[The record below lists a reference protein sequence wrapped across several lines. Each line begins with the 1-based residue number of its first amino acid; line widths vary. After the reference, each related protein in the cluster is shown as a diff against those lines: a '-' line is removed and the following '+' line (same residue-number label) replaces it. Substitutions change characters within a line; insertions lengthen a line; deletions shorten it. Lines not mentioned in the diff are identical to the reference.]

1 MYHNRWYV
9 PLTSLLLLSFLF
21 ALMKKFFV
29 YFVLLCVVGVVVYY
43 ATQRTASG
51 PVTVLRTTPLERGD
65 LLSTVNAT
73 GTLQPQ
79 EVVNVGAQV
88 AGLIVAFGED
98 PNTPAKH
105 IDYCS
110 IVEKDSVLARIDPTF
125 HEAALEQAEATLQ
138 SSEANLLQ
146 LEARLRLTQNEWKR
160 AEALFQTKTVTDSEL
175 DAAKADYDIAKAN
188 IEVGK
193 ATIRQNKAMVNTAKI
208 NLGYCTIV
216 SPVRGTI
223 IDRRVNIGQTVVASL
238 NAPSLFLIAK
248 DLSKM
253 DVWTSVNEADIGRIK
268 LNMPAWFTVDIHE
281 NETFRGTV
289 TQIRMNAQMTQNVVT
304 YTVVVSTDNSSGKL
318 LPYLTANVHFEVEKR
333 EHVLLVP
340 NVALRW
346 SPDVSQLDPS
356 VNKSVLGE
364 TVARDEGKGR
374 IWIDVAGRVKPLEIT
389 VGATDGTVTEICGD
403 GLTEGLAVVIGED
416 DISAA
421 AQDEETSNPF
431 LPKFP
436 RRPPPR

>member
-1 MYHNRWYV
+1 
-9 PLTSLLLLSFLF
+9 
-21 ALMKKFFV
+21 MKKFFT
-29 YFVLLCVVGVVVYY
+29 YFVLLCIVGAIIYY
-43 ATQRTASG
+43 ATHQTASG
-51 PVTVLRTTPLERGD
+51 TITVLRTTLLQRSD

-98 PNTPAKH
+98 PNTPAGH

-110 IVEKDSVLARIDPTF
+110 VVEKDAVLARIDPTF
-125 HEAALEQAEATLQ
+125 HEAALEQAEAMLQ
-138 SSEANLLQ
+138 SSQANLLQ
-146 LEARLRLTQNEWKR
+146 LETRQRLAENEWKR
-160 AEALFQTKTVTDSEL
+160 SETLFQTKTITDSEY
-175 DAAKADYDIAKAN
+175 DSAKSDYEITKAN
-188 IEVGK
+188 VEVGK
-193 ATIRQNKAMVNTAKI
+193 ATIRQNKAMVNTARI
-208 NLGYCTIV
+208 NLGYCTIK

-223 IDRRVNIGQTVVASL
+223 IERRVNIGQTVVASL

-253 DVWTSVNEADIGRIK
+253 EVWTSVNEADIGRIK
-268 LNMPAWFTVDIHE
+268 LNMPAWFTVDAHDGEI
-281 NETFRGTV
+281 FRGTV

-318 LPYLTANVHFEVEKR
+318 LPYLTANVRFEIEKR
-333 EHVLLVP
+333 EQVLLVP

-346 SPDVSQLDPS
+346 SPDASQLDSS
-356 VNKSVLGE
+356 VSKSVLDE
-364 TVARDEGKGR
+364 TFSKEEGKGR
-374 IWIDVAGRVKPLEIT
+374 IWIDVNGKVKPLVVV
-389 VGATDGTVTEICGD
+389 VGATDGTNTEISGA
-403 GLTEGLAVVIGED
+403 GLTEGLAIVIGEEER
-416 DISAA
+416 SADK
-421 AQDEETSNPF
+421 DEETSNPF